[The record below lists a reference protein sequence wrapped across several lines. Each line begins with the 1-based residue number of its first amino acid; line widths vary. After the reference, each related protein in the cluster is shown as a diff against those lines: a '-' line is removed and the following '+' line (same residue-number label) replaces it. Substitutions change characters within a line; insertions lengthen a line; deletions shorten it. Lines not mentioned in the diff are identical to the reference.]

1 MQLNWSCD
9 LSSLDTVK
17 FLSFFYIKQI
27 ANLCKASEMKNMP
40 LWRQLTT
47 DFSGLKIPHSIF
59 NTGAW
64 NHTWIVNIHI
74 SSMSWKW
81 SVEIKKKKKNY
92 GFRNALSG
100 SHNLPFGWGNI
111 KTTPNSEE
119 EPIFLWTRTLTKITG
134 TPRFITDLNS
144 EV

>member
-81 SVEIKKKKKNY
+81 SVEIKKKKLWLQKCSQWISQFAIWLGEYKNHTK
-92 GFRNALSG
+92 FRRGAYLSL
-100 SHNLPFGWGNI
+100 NQ
-111 KTTPNSEE
+111 NSDKNN
-119 EPIFLWTRTLTKITG
+119 RYTKIHNG
-134 TPRFITDLNS
+134 P
-144 EV
+144 